1 MGIADFDT
9 DVIAELF
16 ALNFFAVARGIELL
30 LPHFR
35 ARGSGHLAVVG
46 SVAGDIGLPYAGPY
60 SASKAAVMRLCESL
74 RPEFERAGL
83 NLTVVNPGFIKTP
96 LTTRNKFPMP
106 FIISADRAAVII
118 RRDLA
123 RLRFEIRFPLMMNLS
138 VRILAALPKALS
150 GLITRRMLNG

>member
-1 MGIADFDT
+1 
-9 DVIAELF
+9 
-16 ALNFFAVARGIELL
+16 
-30 LPHFR
+30 
-35 ARGSGHLAVVG
+35 
-46 SVAGDIGLPYAGPY
+46 
-60 SASKAAVMRLCESL
+60 MRLCESL

-96 LTTRNKFPMP
+96 LTMRNKFPMP